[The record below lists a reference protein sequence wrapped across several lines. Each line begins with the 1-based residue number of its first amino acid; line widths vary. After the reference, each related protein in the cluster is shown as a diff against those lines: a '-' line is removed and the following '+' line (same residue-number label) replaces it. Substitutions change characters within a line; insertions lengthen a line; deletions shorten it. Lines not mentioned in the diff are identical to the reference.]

1 MPQIKFSGLVTAM
14 KGKAGGSI
22 FSQNKQGAYFR
33 NNRWGGGRKSQR
45 WDAAKVKLAALSN
58 SWRLLTSEQREAWQ
72 AAGADY
78 PMLNKFKDEYIPSG
92 YQLYMSLNGNLYAQ
106 NQPLLEVPGPNTPF
120 PETADIVVTTSSQP
134 WVTGGTGATFPNI
147 SAFNLGACNDDEE
160 CAYGYMCID
169 NVCTAVSVPGS
180 PEYNKQRQD
189 MREQFRAFAEP
200 ECTSDA
206 DCVDAGLSGGSA
218 DVACQ
223 DGVCVYVGDGLVYWE
238 STAYVL
244 NIEQALVD
252 SGVWNHTYNAA
263 STQVNGSFRF
273 ALGPNTLNQLRTT
286 QNEIVLVSNY
296 NNDGRGISIRIRPQ
310 DQNST
315 RVYITF
321 GLGTG
326 EVSPDAAMFTW
337 YQDFSNTE
345 FVDSCVLQFRI
356 NPGDTVN
363 SFICL
368 NSSGFLYGIFEYWEG
383 LKTGPISTWGSS
395 EGTGHDPYAEWETLS
410 QWQGVVYGAGLMQAS
425 TDVIYSDIR
434 FFPRAYS
441 EFKYP
446 LSGMLEGT
454 ESILITAS
462 GIAKP
467 NCSYK
472 SCSQSTDA
480 CGDNRNKCNCAAGIC
495 GPWRD
500 TAERFANQAPGGI
513 SDIRLV
519 AAVPVMNIN
528 EPDPGVYTYDFAGY
542 WLNLMGGLF
551 ANNKATYV
559 PLVTA
564 SITAIEES
572 GYYWIAK
579 VTRAK
584 GAGKSNRST
593 EYINMALFPADM
605 TLDWELWDYIKPAIT
620 SAPPGSEFYITFE
633 LLNTNNGNKKKP
645 RTPPPRFKAGADL
658 SSSVN

>member
-45 WDAAKVKLAALSN
+45 WDAAKLKLGALSN

-78 PMLNKFKDEYIPSG
+78 PMQNKFKDEYIPSG

-120 PETADIVVTTSSQP
+120 PETEDIVVRTSGNP

-189 MREQFRAFAEP
+189 MREQFSAFDEP

-238 STAYVL
+238 SLAYVL
-244 NIEQALVD
+244 NIADALAD
-252 SGVWNHTYNAA
+252 SGDWTH
-263 STQVNGSFRF
+263 STSSDFTQINGSFRF
-273 ALGPNTLNQLRTT
+273 ALGQTTLNRLRTT
-286 QNEIVLVSNY
+286 QDEIVLVSNY
-296 NNDGRGISIRIRPQ
+296 KNDGRGMTIRLRPQ
-310 DQNST
+310 DERST
-315 RVYITF
+315 RVYITY
-321 GLGTG
+321 GLNTG
-326 EVSPDAAMFTW
+326 LTPPSSATYTW
-337 YQDFSNTE
+337 YQDFLTTE
-345 FVDSCVLQFRI
+345 FTNSSVLQFQI

-368 NSSGFLYGIFEYWEG
+368 NSSGFLYGQFEYWEG

-395 EGTGHDPYAEWETLS
+395 EGSGHDPYADWETIAR
-410 QWQGVVYGAGLMQAS
+410 WQGVVYGAGLMQAS

-434 FFPRAYS
+434 FFPSRYT
-441 EFKYP
+441 ELKYP
-446 LSGMLEGT
+446 LSGMLLGT
-454 ESILITAS
+454 ESIVITAS
-462 GIAKP
+462 GVEKP
-467 NCSYK
+467 RCSGNDCSEGVMSDCEWISYC
-472 SCSQSTDA
+472 SCYN
-480 CGDNRNKCNCAAGIC
+480 GKCKPHKNT
-495 GPWRD
+495 RD
-500 TAERFANQAPGGI
+500 RFANQAPGGPT
-513 SDIRLV
+513 DIRLV
-519 AAVPVMNIN
+519 AAVPVMTID
-528 EPDPGVYTYDFAGY
+528 EPMTNVYTYEFSGY
-542 WLNLMGGLF
+542 WLNMAGGLF
-551 ANNKATYV
+551 ANNQATYV
-559 PLVTA
+559 PLVSA
-564 SITAIEES
+564 SIIAIEES

-605 TLDWELWDYIKPAIT
+605 TLEWELWDYIKPAIT
-620 SAPPGSEFYITFE
+620 SAPPGTEFYITFE
-633 LLNTNNGNKKKP
+633 LLNTNNGHKKGQGP
-645 RTPPPRFKAGADL
+645 PPPRFKAGADL
-658 SSSVN
+658 SSTVK